1 MNIILGVLGATALIA
16 GLMLLRMF
24 ADHYA
29 LRARIR
35 DGHTDKECEQ
45 VGCFRGCDRD
55 DGAALDDESIA
66 GQNRNTKRSA
76 NHAH

>member
-1 MNIILGVLGATALIA
+1 MNIILAVLSATVLIA

-35 DGHTDKECEQ
+35 GGRTDKECEQ
-45 VGCFRGCDRD
+45 AGCFRGCDRD
-55 DGAALDDESIA
+55 DEAVPSIDSVA
-66 GQNRNTKRSA
+66 RQNRNTKRSA